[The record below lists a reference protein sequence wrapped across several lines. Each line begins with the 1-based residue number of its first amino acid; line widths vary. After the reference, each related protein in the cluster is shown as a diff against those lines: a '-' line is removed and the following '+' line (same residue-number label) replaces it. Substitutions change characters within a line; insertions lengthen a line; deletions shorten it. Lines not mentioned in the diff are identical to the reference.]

1 MTKLLSVISLVLIG
15 TGSAVAKEC
24 RMPDLPPGVQVQV
37 PPECKGVVKTKP
49 AQGEKAG
56 YVKADQGF
64 MDLGSG
70 TAVKVGGRVRVDY
83 GVRR

>member
-1 MTKLLSVISLVLIG
+1 MTKLLPVVALLLMG

-24 RMPDLPPGVQVQV
+24 RMPDLPPGVRVQV
-37 PPECKGVVKTKP
+37 PPECKDVVKTKST
-49 AQGEKAG
+49 QGERTD
-56 YVKADQGF
+56 YVKANQGF
-64 MDLGSG
+64 IDVGNG